1 MSKESRLVILALVAV
16 DLVMLA
22 AALSAGFF
30 IATYFSFWIA
40 PDPAPVGISIVFA
53 VLALLLVTL
62 LFALN
67 RLYDL
72 DVLFAGHREYA
83 AVVRASSYGIA
94 IVLIIAFLT
103 EQAVS
108 PGALALSW
116 LFAVLLVGGLRFHIR
131 RLVFKLREAGHFTRR
146 WLVVGS
152 DEHAAAVAVQLNS
165 PTSKGIRVVGF
176 LDDYRPVGARVT
188 DGLEVLGDPRA
199 VREIARAYGVSTL
212 VVVPHAISWESY
224 RDLLELAAESD
235 SIKIKLAPGLQH
247 LFATGAQMTDSNFLP
262 LVGLQPLRIAG
273 TDAVL
278 KRVLDYVASFLLLTV
293 VVPLWAL
300 CSVAAWLDSS
310 GPVLLRCPVLGRRQ
324 VRFSLLTIAA
334 PNSPPPQD
342 LLGRWGW
349 HLRHA
354 IAASRLGKLPNVLNV
369 IAGHMSLVGPRA
381 IRESDSAGMDQ
392 HWLRNLLLV
401 RPGVTGP
408 AADAARGRGLE
419 QQTIKD
425 IAYVRSYSIWLD
437 LRLLFVSLKRVL
449 RRKKSLPSSYL
460 AMHYPSTERETAAAP
475 EAARRVS

>member
-1 MSKESRLVILALVAV
+1 MSKESRPVLLALVAV

-22 AALSAGFF
+22 SALSAGFF

-40 PDPAPVGISIVFA
+40 PDPAPVEVSIIFA
-53 VLALLLVTL
+53 VVALLLVTL

-116 LFAVLLVGGLRFHIR
+116 LLAILLVGGLRFHIR
-131 RLVFKLREAGHFTRR
+131 RLVFKLREAGHFARR

-165 PTSKGIRVVGF
+165 PTSKGIHVVGF

-224 RDLLELAAESD
+224 RDLLEMAAESD

-247 LFATGAQMTDSNFLP
+247 LVATGAQMTDSGFLP
-262 LVGLQPLRIAG
+262 LIGLEPLHITG
-273 TDAVL
+273 LNAVL
-278 KRVLDYVASFLLLTV
+278 KRALDYTASAIFLVAVGL
-293 VVPLWAL
+293 LWAL
-300 CSVAAWLDSS
+300 CSLAARLDRS
-310 GPVLLRCPVLGRRQ
+310 GPALLRRPVLGRRQ
-324 VRFSLLTIAA
+324 ARFSLLMIA
-334 PNSPPPQD
+334 PPTGSPPED
-342 LLGRWGW
+342 LLRRWSW
-349 HLRHA
+349 RLRQVVA
-354 IAASRLGKLPNVLNV
+354 TSRLGKLPNILNV
-369 IAGHMSLVGPRA
+369 IAGNMSLVGPRA
-381 IRESDSAGMDQ
+381 IEESDCAAVDER
-392 HWLRNLLLV
+392 WLRNLLLV
-401 RPGVTGP
+401 RPGLTGP
-408 AADAARGRGLE
+408 AADAARGEGLE
-419 QQTIKD
+419 QQTVKD
-425 IAYVRSYSIWLD
+425 IAYVRNYSLWLD
-437 LRLLFVSLKRVL
+437 LRLLFASLKRVL
-449 RRKKSLPSSYL
+449 RREKGLPSSYL
-460 AMHYPSTERETAAAP
+460 ASHYPQREVTVTTEAV
-475 EAARRVS
+475 RRTT

>member
-1 MSKESRLVILALVAV
+1 MSKQSRLVVLALVAV

-30 IATYFSFWIA
+30 IATYFSFWMA
-40 PDPAPVGISIVFA
+40 PDPAPVEVSIIFA

-116 LFAVLLVGGLRFHIR
+116 LLAILLVGGLRFHIR

-176 LDDYRPVGARVT
+176 LDDYRPIGARVT

-199 VREIARAYGVSTL
+199 VREIARAHGVSTL

-247 LFATGAQMTDSNFLP
+247 LVATGAQMTDSGFLP
-262 LVGLQPLRIAG
+262 LVGLEPLRITG
-273 TDAVL
+273 LDAVL
-278 KRVLDYVASFLLLTV
+278 KRVLDYAASAILLVAVGL
-293 VVPLWAL
+293 LWAL
-300 CSVAAWLDSS
+300 CSLAARLDRS
-310 GPVLLRCPVLGRRQ
+310 GPVLLRRPVLGRRQ
-324 VRFSLLTIAA
+324 ARFNLLVFAA
-334 PNSPPPQD
+334 PVGSPSGDSPR
-342 LLGRWGW
+342 RWAW
-349 HLRHA
+349 RLRHA
-354 IAASRLGKLPNVLNV
+354 IAASRLGRLPSILNV
-369 IAGHMSLVGPRA
+369 IVGHMSLVGPRA
-381 IRESDSAGMDQ
+381 INESDSAGMDEG
-392 HWLRNLLLV
+392 WVRNLLLV
-401 RPGVTGP
+401 RPGITGP
-408 AADAARGRGLE
+408 AADAARGEGLE
-419 QQTIKD
+419 QQTVKD
-425 IAYVRSYSIWLD
+425 IAYVRNYSLWLD
-437 LRLLFVSLKRVL
+437 LRLLFASLKRVL
-449 RRKKSLPSSYL
+449 RREKGLPSSYL
-460 AMHYPSTERETAAAP
+460 TIHHPRTEVAP
-475 EAARRVS
+475 TTEAARRAS